1 MDKTLLKGLAMIEAL
16 AHSRNPRGVSDLA
29 EEMDLTKSNVHRVLK
44 TLESAGYVTQVA
56 ATARYQLSLKL
67 WELGSKLISRLD
79 LKREAAEAME
89 QLSNATRETV
99 HLSILNGAE
108 VIYIDK
114 IDSPEPIRAYSMVGG
129 RAPAYAVATGKALL
143 AFRRTDGISDIAIT
157 PFTENTIRDTR
168 ELAAELARIRSVGY
182 AVNVGEWREGVS
194 GVAAPVFGPDG
205 VAEAA
210 IGVSGPV
217 TRFQPKRLKKLVEQV
232 VRAASDVSVRL
243 GHNGTRR

>member
-1 MDKTLLKGLAMIEAL
+1 MDKTLLKGLAVIEAL

-29 EEMDLTKSNVHRVLK
+29 EEMELTKSNVHRVLK

-79 LKREAAEAME
+79 LKREASEAME
-89 QLSNATRETV
+89 QLSTATRETV
-99 HLSILNGAE
+99 HLSILNGSE

-114 IDSPEPIRAYSMVGG
+114 IDSPEPIRAYSMIGG

-143 AFRRTDGISDIAIT
+143 AFRRVDGISDIAIT
-157 PFTENTIRDTR
+157 PFTENTIRDAR

-182 AVNVGEWREGVS
+182 AVNMGEWREGVS

-210 IGVSGPV
+210 IGVSGPI

-232 VRAASDVSVRL
+232 VRAASDVSARL
-243 GHNGTRR
+243 GHNRST